1 MRTWRAAIVSL
12 FALIAFDAARAGES
26 VDYLYR
32 LHCSG
37 CHGIEG
43 LGSKVARIPPFVGI
57 VGHFAGT
64 QDGRLY
70 LVRVPGVANAGL
82 PDAETADLL
91 NYVLRIWGS
100 RDAAAERRDFT
111 AEEVHRLRGLRLD
124 DVTLLRGKLA
134 QELSKNGI
142 SIDY

>member
-1 MRTWRAAIVSL
+1 MKAWCCAL
-12 FALIAFDAARAGES
+12 FAAFVLSGLDSARAGES

-57 VGHFAGT
+57 IGHFADSL
-64 QDGRLY
+64 DGRLY

-82 PDAETADLL
+82 PDRETANLL
-91 NYVLRIWGS
+91 NYVLRTWGS
-100 RDAAAERRDFT
+100 RDASAEAHDFT
-111 AEEVHRLRGLRLD
+111 AEEVHRLRAVRLD
-124 DVTLLRGKLA
+124 DVG
-134 QELSKNGI
+134 S
-142 SIDY
+142 